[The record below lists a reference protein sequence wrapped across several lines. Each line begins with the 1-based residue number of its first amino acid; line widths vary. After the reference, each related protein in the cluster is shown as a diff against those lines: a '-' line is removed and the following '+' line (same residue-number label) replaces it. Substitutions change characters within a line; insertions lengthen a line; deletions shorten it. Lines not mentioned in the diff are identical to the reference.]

1 MSWEWQADRWL
12 RWARTPGHDSYWDY
26 REAFFAGIVPKPGR
40 RTLEVG
46 CGEGR
51 VARDLVQRGHQVVA
65 VDMSPTLVGHAAEVD
80 PDGRYLVADAAALPF
95 RDGSFDAV
103 VAYNS
108 LMDVDDMRAA
118 VAEAARVL
126 EPGGRLCVCVTHPTA
141 DAGSFDGNEP
151 DAPFTIPGAYL
162 GRHWLAADLFER
174 DGLDH
179 LHRLALRPGGVRRR
193 PGGRRPAA
201 RTPPRAG
208 RPSRGGREPPELSAL
223 AAPPHVPPL
232 PRGQALKAPRNGGR
246 RRGSRARPRRQL
258 LLGRDRLLRPD
269 PSRLELLDGEHPEP
283 QPLHAGDDSM
293 WWRRAAP
300 LAGQA

>member
-12 RWARTPGHDSYWDY
+12 RWARTPGHDSYWHY
-26 REAFFAGIVPKPGR
+26 REAFFAGIVSEPGR

-51 VARDLVQRGHQVVA
+51 VARDLVQRRHRVVA
-65 VDMSPTLVGHAAEVD
+65 VDVSPTLVGHAADID

-103 VAYNS
+103 VADNS

-141 DAGSFDGNEP
+141 DAGSFDGKQP

-162 GRHWLAADLFER
+162 GRHRLEADAFER
-174 DGLDH
+174 DGLEMIFTGWRYALEEYAAALEDAG
-179 LHRLALRPGGVRRR
+179 LLLERL
-193 PGGRRPAA
+193 
-201 RTPPRAG
+201 
-208 RPSRGGREPPELSAL
+208 REP
-223 AAPPHVPPL
+223 AAPPAAVAHRPSYQRWQRLPL
-232 PRGQALKAPRNGGR
+232 FLHF
-246 RRGSRARPRRQL
+246 RAVKR
-258 LLGRDRLLRPD
+258 
-269 PSRLELLDGEHPEP
+269 
-283 QPLHAGDDSM
+283 
-293 WWRRAAP
+293 
-300 LAGQA
+300 